1 MGRCYPRPSPARH
14 GQLLEGN
21 FRALLA
27 LPMQGPLCLSF
38 SVHLTRSGRPAAQQ
52 DSVLSSHV
60 KWLGDEGPVL

>member
-1 MGRCYPRPSPARH
+1 MGGGGCWH
-14 GQLLEGN
+14 GHLLP
-21 FRALLA
+21 RALSCMPWAA

-38 SVHLTRSGRPAAQQ
+38 SVHLTRSGRPVAQQ